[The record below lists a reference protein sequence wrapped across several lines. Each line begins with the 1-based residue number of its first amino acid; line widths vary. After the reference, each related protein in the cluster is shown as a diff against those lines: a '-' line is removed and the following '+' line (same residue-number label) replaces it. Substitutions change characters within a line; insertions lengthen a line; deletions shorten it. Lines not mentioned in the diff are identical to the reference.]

1 MSGITQNWRFW
12 YSSLI
17 LTGMFIVSLQGRVF
31 AQSQLPS
38 INGIDNDL
46 IEDNGSPNLFFLNP
60 NEIIF
65 GPSCYSPD
73 YAQSKFV
80 ILGRGGLPSNPK
92 DILNPDAI
100 RIDWVSLKPSNKKRS
115 LLPVRIKPTIYI
127 PKRIVEATGVTLNA
141 FGQIVFSANPTT
153 LTPYTSRQKL
163 MQCYGS

>member
-1 MSGITQNWRFW
+1 MSGITQNRRFW

-31 AQSQLPS
+31 AQSQLPLIS
-38 INGIDNDL
+38 GIDNDL

-65 GPSCYSPD
+65 GPSCYSRGF
-73 YAQSKFV
+73 AQSKFV

-92 DILNPDAI
+92 DILDPDVI
-100 RIDWVSLKPSNKKRS
+100 LIDLVSLKPSNKKRS

-127 PKRIVEATGVTLNA
+127 PKRIVEARGVMLNA
-141 FGQIVFSANPTT
+141 FGQIVLSANPAI
-153 LTPYTSRQKL
+153 LTPYTSRQKP
-163 MQCYGS
+163 MQCYGN